1 MTFQLIAN
9 SKHCVPCAQHSQGQ
23 CPGVEG
29 HRAAARVRLGGNE
42 DTAREG
48 PRVNANLVGQWE
60 GRGVEGR
67 PQVREYGEART
78 GTWHSLSLKGDA
90 LPS

>member
-1 MTFQLIAN
+1 MCNA
-9 SKHCVPCAQHSQGQ
+9 SRGQ

-29 HRAAARVRLGGNE
+29 QRAAARDRLGGNE

-60 GRGVEGR
+60 GRGVEGC
-67 PQVREYGEART
+67 PQVRKYGEART
-78 GTWHSLSLKGDA
+78 GTWHSLSLEGDA